1 MPVSLE
7 HDARAVEPK
16 PEARFE
22 GRFSRWLDIA
32 TAAAH
37 TPLAKMLGLVVV
49 YSAIALLF
57 LRSFYLA
64 DPDIW
69 WHLATG
75 RWILAHHSVPVTDP
89 FSFYGAGKPWI
100 VYSWLF
106 DIVAQLLFRWLSYM
120 SAVVYEVVVRVALA
134 VALFHLVRGL
144 LPRFWRAAAITLLA
158 MYGMSYVIGPRPG
171 MLTILFSIMELDIL
185 LSVRRTGSGKKLW
198 LIPLLMLIWVNW
210 HIQFVYGLLLLGVC
224 AIEPL
229 LSNSWWPTQPRKTD
243 LWPTIQGWITLG
255 ATLLATFVN
264 PYGPRIYSTVF
275 LYMHQPKSFFQIVEL
290 RAMTFRE
297 PQNYVVLLLFLAAA
311 IAVGWRREQR
321 LLWPMLLAI
330 ASVLAFHSVKDCW
343 FLAVVSAAAL
353 ADGWDWDIARDG
365 RQARPLPT
373 RYRLGVAIWLAAVVF
388 VALRY
393 YGVSNDFLEIQ
404 ADGSFPAPAALYI
417 EQHHLQGPLYN
428 DFNWGGY
435 LIWRLPDLPVAID
448 GRTNVHGD
456 ERVGHFGDMWL
467 GKAMWANDPELARAG
482 IVVANKDKALTSL
495 LRLDRRFRIVY
506 EDVQAIVFERR

>member
-1 MPVSLE
+1 MTVTLE
-7 HDARAVEPK
+7 PDVRSAATK
-16 PEARFE
+16 TEARV
-22 GRFSRWLDIA
+22 GKWLGVL
-32 TAAAH
+32 TAVRH
-37 TPLAKMLGLVVV
+37 TPIGHMLGLVLV
-49 YSAIALLF
+49 YSLIALLF
-57 LRSFYLA
+57 LRSFYLS

-75 RWILAHHSVPVTDP
+75 RWILAHHKVPVTDP
-89 FSFYGAGKPWI
+89 FSSYGAGKPWI

-106 DIVAQLLFRWLSYM
+106 DIVMQLLFRWLSYM
-120 SAVVYEVVVRVALA
+120 SAVVYEVIARVALA
-134 VALFHLVRGL
+134 VALFHLVKGL
-144 LPRFWRAAAITLLA
+144 VPRFWRAAVVTLLA
-158 MYGMSYVIGPRPG
+158 LYGMTYIIGPRPG
-171 MLTILFSIMELDIL
+171 MLTILFSIIELDIL
-185 LSVRRTGSGKKLW
+185 LKVRRTGASKKLW
-198 LIPLLMLIWVNW
+198 LIPLLMLVWVNW
-210 HIQFVYGLLLLGVC
+210 HIQFVYGLLLLGVF

-229 LSNSWWPTQPRKTD
+229 LSKWWWPSEPGEPN
-243 LWPTIQGWITLG
+243 LWPAKQGWIALAATFI
-255 ATLLATFVN
+255 ATLVN

-275 LYMHQPKSFFQIVEL
+275 LYMYQPKSFFQIVEL
-290 RAMTFRE
+290 RGMTFRE

-311 IAVGWRREQR
+311 IAVGWRRERR

-353 ADGWDWDIARDG
+353 ADGWHWDASK
-365 RQARPLPT
+365 QARPLPT
-373 RYRLGVAIWLAAVVF
+373 RYRLAVAIWVAAALF
-388 VALRY
+388 VGFRY

-404 ADGSFPAPAALYI
+404 VDGNFPAPAAWYV
-417 EQHHLQGPLYN
+417 EQHHLRGPLYN
-428 DFNWGGY
+428 DFNWGGF

-467 GKAMWANDPELARAG
+467 GKPVWANDPELSRAN

-506 EDVQAIVFERR
+506 EDVQAIVFEHR

>member
-1 MPVSLE
+1 MAVIVES
-7 HDARAVEPK
+7 DVRSVEP
-16 PEARFE
+16 EHLRRSE
-22 GRFSRWLDIA
+22 RYLSRWVDIV
-32 TAAAH
+32 TTAAH
-37 TPLAKMLGLVVV
+37 TRPARMMGSVVV

-75 RWILAHHSVPVTDP
+75 RWIVAHHTVPVTDP
-89 FSFYGAGKPWI
+89 FSSYGAGKPWI

-106 DIVAQLLFRWLSYM
+106 DIVMQWLFRRLSYM
-120 SAVVYEVVVRVALA
+120 SAVVYEIVVRVALA
-134 VALFHLVRGL
+134 AALFHLVRGL
-144 LPRFWRAAAITLLA
+144 LPRFWRAATITLLA

-171 MLTILFSIMELDIL
+171 MLTILFSIIELDIL
-185 LSVRRTGSGKKLW
+185 LNVRRTGASKKLW
-198 LIPLLMLIWVNW
+198 LIPLLMLIWVNC
-210 HIQFVYGLLLLGVC
+210 HIQFVYGLLLLGIFAV
-224 AIEPL
+224 EPL
-229 LSNSWWPTQPRKTD
+229 LSKWWWPSHVSVTD
-243 LWPTIQGWITLG
+243 LWPSKQSWLALG
-255 ATLLATFVN
+255 AAFLATFVN

-275 LYMHQPKSFFQIVEL
+275 LYMQQPKSFFQIVEL

-297 PQNYVVLLLFLAAA
+297 PQNYAVLLLFLAAA
-311 IAVGWRREQR
+311 IAVGWRRDRR
-321 LLWPMLLAI
+321 LLWPMLLAS

-353 ADGWDWDIARDG
+353 ADGWHWGTSREAI
-365 RQARPLPT
+365 QLPP
-373 RYRLGVAIWLAAVVF
+373 RYRLAVAIWVAATLF

-404 ADGSFPAPAALYI
+404 VDGNFPAPAAWFI

-456 ERVGHFGDMWL
+456 ARVGHFGDMWL
-467 GKAMWANDPELARAG
+467 GKPIWAADPELARAG
-482 IVVANKDKALTSL
+482 IVIANKDKALTSL